1 MSTKPVSNYFPQLL
15 LVLSTALA
23 VCDWYL
29 RPERPMAWIVA
40 LLLIGCMTFALLKLP
55 GGAKGEI
62 AQYQLGTSVR
72 SGVVWAGAILAI
84 ALGSK
89 LGGTL
94 GAPNISWRATMAI
107 IGVFLIFTG
116 NAIPKMLTPLSQMQC
131 DPAKLQAFQRFGGW
145 TWVLTG
151 FVLLNA
157 WLVLPVR
164 LADEVSYITLPLAII
179 VIAIQWLRL
188 RHSQPST
195 L

>member
-1 MSTKPVSNYFPQLL
+1 MFTKLVSNYFPHLL

-29 RPERPMAWIVA
+29 KPERPMAWIAA

-55 GGAKGEI
+55 RGAKGEI
-62 AQYQLGTSVR
+62 AQYQSGTSIR

-89 LGGTL
+89 LGGMR
-94 GAPNISWRATMAI
+94 GASDIAWRATMAI

-116 NAIPKMLTPLSQMQC
+116 NAIPKILKPLSQMQC
-131 DPAKLQAFQRFGGW
+131 DPAKVQAFQRFGGW
-145 TWVLTG
+145 TWVLAG

-164 LADEVSYITLPLAII
+164 LADVVSYITLPLAIV
-179 VIAIQWLRL
+179 VIAIQWFRL
-188 RHSQPST
+188 HHSQPST